1 MSHTQMWYFTDSIF
15 GRARVYLANVSSMA
29 ITRHPFMRL
38 SSAYFDKMLHNQM
51 MKERQKMVK
60 AHPVRTP
67 RTDLLRLL
75 PGYGNGTKERI
86 VPS

>member
-29 ITRHPFMRL
+29 ITRHPFLRL

-51 MKERQKMVK
+51 INERQKLVK
-60 AHPVRTP
+60 AHPVRTRRP
-67 RTDLLRLL
+67 DLLRLL
-75 PGYGNGTKERI
+75 PGYNRGTNERI